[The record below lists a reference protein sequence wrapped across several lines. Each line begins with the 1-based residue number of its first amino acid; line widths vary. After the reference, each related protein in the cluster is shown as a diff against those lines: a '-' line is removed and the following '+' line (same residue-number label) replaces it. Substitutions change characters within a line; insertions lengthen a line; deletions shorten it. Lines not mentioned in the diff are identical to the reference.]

1 LAADTGV
8 IYPHRLDFDALADRA
23 IDPAVPY
30 ASDASEMFAI
40 VALT

>member
-23 IDPAVPY
+23 IDPVEAVT
-30 ASDASEMFAI
+30 I
-40 VALT
+40 